1 MLSVLHAQRGRG
13 PHASL
18 LVLVSFLLWRCSI
31 WTRFGHLPHSE
42 YEVRG
47 CTKCDNGLY
56 SWHNASCRAKS
67 GAEASSPDQRARA
80 HGHELAAAAQ
90 PGQWVLIEAF
100 NDDVDEMWLAKTVAF
115 SAFGDAVCCKK
126 DTDGQK
132 NIYGTRFNTGD
143 YMVAVQLYDR
153 LCESGNGERREFVR
167 GRCMVDVINST
178 ELRMIV
184 FLDYLHRRFSF
195 S

>member
-1 MLSVLHAQRGRG
+1 M
-13 PHASL
+13 
-18 LVLVSFLLWRCSI
+18 VSEPGLGTCFTSK
-31 WTRFGHLPHSE
+31 

-47 CTKCDNGLY
+47 RTKCDNGLY
-56 SWHNASCRAKS
+56 SWHNATCRAKS

-80 HGHELAAAAQ
+80 YGHELAAAAQ

-100 NDDVDEMWLAKTVAF
+100 NDDSDEMWFANTVAF
-115 SAFGDAVCCKK
+115 SALGDAVCCKEH
-126 DTDGQK
+126 TDGQK
-132 NIYGTRFNTGD
+132 NVYGTRFNTGGHSTD
-143 YMVAVQLYDR
+143 HMVAAQWYER
-153 LCESGNGERREFVR
+153 LCEGSNGERREFYR
-167 GRCMVDVINST
+167 GRCMVDFINST